1 MGVYDLSAGDVPDF
15 TLADMTGALI
25 SSFLVGKFFSLAIIG
40 YLLFAGLSTR
50 KAITEF
56 YSNDKDDFDKNAT
69 YLFRGKFIIGVTL
82 LDVILWAGFL
92 FKPFDMRF
100 APTTPGVAGVAY
112 KVALWSSVALVL
124 LDWRRGRRVLKY
136 LLCGALGGAVAFLAV
151 LLIAYWAGLVII
163 PATPGGSAV
172 QHQIVP
178 RSSAFVALMMAQCQS
193 LLSGDAVLTTAVSVG
208 IAAAVI
214 TIALGL
220 ATRKRREANLAG
232 ETRRLLVRNETA
244 RLVIAKLIA
253 TAVFCFVS
261 MIGVI
266 IFLVIIDASPRRPKF
281 TWLSLVEAS

>member
-1 MGVYDLSAGDVPDF
+1 MFATSILVVGALPIFVYDLSAGDVPDF

-25 SSFLVGKFFSLAIIG
+25 SSFLVGTFFSLAIIG
-40 YLLFAGLSTR
+40 YLLFAGLATR

-56 YSNDKDDFDKNAT
+56 YSNDKDGFDKNAT

-100 APTTPGVAGVAY
+100 APTTRGVAGVAY

-193 LLSGDAVLTTAVSVG
+193 L
-208 IAAAVI
+208 
-214 TIALGL
+214 
-220 ATRKRREANLAG
+220 
-232 ETRRLLVRNETA
+232 
-244 RLVIAKLIA
+244 
-253 TAVFCFVS
+253 
-261 MIGVI
+261 
-266 IFLVIIDASPRRPKF
+266 
-281 TWLSLVEAS
+281 